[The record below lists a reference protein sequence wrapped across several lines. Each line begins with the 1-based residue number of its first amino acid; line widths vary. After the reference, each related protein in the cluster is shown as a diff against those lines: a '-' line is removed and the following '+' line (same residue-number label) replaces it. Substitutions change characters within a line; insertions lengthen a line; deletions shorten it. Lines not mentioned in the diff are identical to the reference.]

1 MQQLSIGDAPALPR
15 VELRI
20 VLPGEPVPQGR
31 GKVGRWASKDGRSG
45 IAVRDPTKSRNW
57 KAYAVGLYR
66 EALASRGLP
75 MPLAGPAVPV
85 EVELAAYF
93 TCPASHHRKTV
104 PVPQRPHV
112 GPRGDVDNLLKAALD
127 AGIGVLW
134 LDDGQVYRARVQ
146 KLVAAQGEAPRVE
159 LTVRVPEPRPVAR

>member
-1 MQQLSIGDAPALPR
+1 MMQLRLDVTEPPSI
-15 VELRI
+15 ELHI
-20 VLPGEPVPQGR
+20 VLPGDPVPQGR

-45 IAVRDPTKSRNW
+45 LTVRDPAKSRNW

-66 EALASRGLP
+66 EELARRGLQA
-75 MPLAGPAVPV
+75 PLAGVAVPV

-93 TCPASHHRKTV
+93 TCPTSKHRRV

-146 KLVAAQGEAPRVE
+146 KLVAAQGEPPRVE
-159 LTVRVPEPRPVAR
+159 LTIRLSLAP